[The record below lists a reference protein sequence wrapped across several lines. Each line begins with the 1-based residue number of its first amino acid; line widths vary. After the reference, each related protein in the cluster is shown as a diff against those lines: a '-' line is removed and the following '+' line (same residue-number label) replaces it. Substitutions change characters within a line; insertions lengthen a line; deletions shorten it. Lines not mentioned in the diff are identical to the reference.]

1 MLGSLRHFSPLHF
14 KLPLVIVHLCL
25 QWALSRLLFNHQLSA
40 VMVLIRQIA
49 ISEIACLVYVV
60 FDLLEHLGILVDLLV
75 CWSLNQA
82 EEESVHLILYGAS
95 HHPIFA
101 PLRNC

>member
-1 MLGSLRHFSPLHF
+1 MP
-14 KLPLVIVHLCL
+14 
-25 QWALSRLLFNHQLSA
+25 FNHQLSE

-49 ISEIACLVYVV
+49 TSEIACLVYVV

-75 CWSLNQA
+75 CWSLNQV
-82 EEESVHLILYGAS
+82 EEGSANLILYGAS

-101 PLRNC
+101 PQRNR